1 MTPLGAKVEGGSEA
15 RAAMAAGAEGRTD
28 AKTLRT
34 RGWKGA
40 ATVPKNRP
48 PNLKIHAEAIV

>member
-15 RAAMAAGAEGRTD
+15 RASMAAGAEGRTD

-34 RGWKGA
+34 RG
-40 ATVPKNRP
+40 
-48 PNLKIHAEAIV
+48 